1 VSSIAALLERA
12 RQRIAP
18 AEARL
23 LMRHVLGRDAAW
35 LAAHDNDALAPEHA
49 RVYGEF
55 ISRRAQGEPIAY
67 LTGEREFYGRS
78 FIVTPDVLI
87 PRPETELLVEL
98 AIVKLNGIDSPR
110 ILELGTG
117 SGCIAISLA
126 LALPNATVTA
136 IDISEMAL
144 VVARANAAEYG
155 VVIEFLH
162 GDWLA
167 DVGER
172 YDLIVSNPP
181 YVAAG
186 DPHLCQGDLRFEPA
200 LALASGGDG
209 LDSIRGIVGGAGR
222 CLAPNAWLMFEHGYE
237 QAETVGK
244 LLAVSG
250 FRPIES
256 HRDLSGIARL
266 AAGRWQPSLDSK
278 LGQRI
283 N

>member
-1 VSSIAALLERA
+1 VSSIAALLAEA
-12 RQRIAP
+12 RQRITP

-35 LAAHDNDALAPEHA
+35 LAAHDSDSLAPDQA

-98 AIVKLNGIDSPR
+98 GIAKLSDIDKPR

-126 LALPNATVTA
+126 LALPNATITA
-136 IDISEMAL
+136 IDISEKAL
-144 VVARANAAEYG
+144 VVARANTVKHGA
-155 VVIEFLH
+155 VIELCH

-181 YVAAG
+181 YVAAD
-186 DPHLCQGDLRFEPA
+186 DPHLGEGDLRFEPA

-209 LDSIRGIVGGAGR
+209 LDSIRNIVGGAGL
-222 CLAPNAWLMFEHGYE
+222 CLAPDAWLMFEHGYD

-244 LLAVSG
+244 LLALSG

-256 HRDLSGIARL
+256 HRDLSGIARV

-278 LGQRI
+278 LEQRI